1 MRCGGRL
8 TLILAVLL
16 LVCYSTSAYAVIPS
30 LLGPLQGLLA
40 ILPQIL
46 LFAVAGF
53 TALFSLKSW
62 RLRFSR
68 LTSARLRTK
77 IIIALTIFVV
87 VGGSVAAMIMHS
99 RWSTGNRGL
108 VVDRDLQITDKV
120 WPAFRGG
127 RTRTGGIDQQ
137 PGPEVGEEVWV
148 FRDEDFR
155 TGNFSSSPAVIGDRI
170 YVGSAQADIFASG
183 GVVYCLDAE
192 SGDMIW
198 KYQTKREIFSSPAVV
213 DGKVYIGEG
222 LHQDTDSE
230 LYCLDAA
237 TGSLLWSFQT
247 SSQVESSPAVVD
259 GRVFF
264 GAGAEGVYCVD
275 AETGKQIWH
284 RPDIYVGIS
293 PAVHDGSVYVGTGY
307 GETGIYC
314 LDADTGAQ
322 KWELSTE
329 YPVWGSPSILSG
341 RAYFGTGN
349 GNLLESDENPHG
361 KVVCMDAKTS
371 EIIWD
376 YELDDSVLTAVAVSD
391 GRIFFGSRDGNLY
404 CLDADSGKLKWKCE
418 TGEPV
423 LSSPAVT
430 DKYVY
435 FGSDN
440 GTVYCIDKSSGQSE
454 WEFDTTITA
463 PDGTRILSSPAV
475 ANNRI
480 YVGSSKLYFFCIG
493 EWE

>member
-46 LFAVAGF
+46 IFAVAGF

-87 VGGSVAAMIMHS
+87 VGGSVTAMVMHS
-99 RWSTGNRGL
+99 RWSTGSRAL
-108 VVDRDLQITDKV
+108 VVDRDLQTTDKV

-275 AETGKQIWH
+275 AETGEQIWH
-284 RPDIYVGIS
+284 RPVQI
-293 PAVHDGSVYVGTGY
+293 P
-307 GETGIYC
+307 
-314 LDADTGAQ
+314 
-322 KWELSTE
+322 
-329 YPVWGSPSILSG
+329 
-341 RAYFGTGN
+341 R
-349 GNLLESDENPHG
+349 NPFLRHQQIRN
-361 KVVCMDAKTS
+361 A
-371 EIIWD
+371 
-376 YELDDSVLTAVAVSD
+376 
-391 GRIFFGSRDGNLY
+391 R
-404 CLDADSGKLKWKCE
+404 
-418 TGEPV
+418 
-423 LSSPAVT
+423 
-430 DKYVY
+430 
-435 FGSDN
+435 
-440 GTVYCIDKSSGQSE
+440 
-454 WEFDTTITA
+454 
-463 PDGTRILSSPAV
+463 
-475 ANNRI
+475 
-480 YVGSSKLYFFCIG
+480 
-493 EWE
+493 